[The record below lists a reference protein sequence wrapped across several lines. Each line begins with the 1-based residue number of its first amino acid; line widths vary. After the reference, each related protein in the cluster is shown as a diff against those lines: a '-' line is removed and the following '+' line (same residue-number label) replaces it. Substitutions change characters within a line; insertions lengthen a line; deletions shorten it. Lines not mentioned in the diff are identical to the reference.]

1 MEIHLKLTNL
11 QPKYHLIAILKSYE
25 IFNFFS
31 KIENRPPLFNYNKLI
46 HFYEIKKMR
55 NTITHNN
62 LKTKLENSL

>member
-11 QPKYHLIAILKSYE
+11 QSKFHLIDILKSYE

-31 KIENRPPLFNYNKLI
+31 KIENRLPLFNYIKLI
-46 HFYEIKKMR
+46 SLHKIKKMR

-62 LKTKLENSL
+62 LKTKF